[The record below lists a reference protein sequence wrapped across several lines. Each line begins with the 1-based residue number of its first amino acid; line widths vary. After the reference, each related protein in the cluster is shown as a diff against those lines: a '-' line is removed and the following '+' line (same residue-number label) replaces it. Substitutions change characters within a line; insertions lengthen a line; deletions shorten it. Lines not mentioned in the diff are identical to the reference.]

1 MAAYSIPDFVGK
13 PKPKLDHRGFREQG
27 TKAAEERT
35 VKLRSLLDSIGLS
48 QDSWRT
54 KQKTLCTSATNE
66 QDEMLD
72 LQPSSEFNNAVDRQD
87 LKQLISKVVDQ
98 CTKTKSALT
107 KEINDVQNLDGKPKH
122 LLRGDSSV
130 KGVKDQELIQQEIEK
145 KRVLRKQKTH
155 VETLRKLRVELKEW
169 NDTNG
174 GIIQSDAYSEKH
186 ATCETDE
193 ELQNRETDLRQ
204 RIQEQR
210 EEISSFSSTIK
221 KLSDS
226 IGKLK
231 KENKEGDQ
239 DVEDIE
245 EGEDEDEEEGE
256 VGQEM
261 KDQEVRTKKLAEL
274 EREILSMRTR
284 PRKKNFDELE
294 DMFGILTHLGDPYD
308 ILPHRRLDEHLLR
321 HERMLERSSLRQ
333 DYYRF
338 RLRRQ
343 ILMMEQSDSLDES
356 TDTGTQKSVNRKCIQ
371 WLERRVSNAQA
382 LEECI
387 ATLQYY
393 RQKIAGLENLK
404 LVLKS
409 EISLEQ
415 AWLNMMHGSKKIE
428 KMSSAHSQGKAD
440 HLSGGH
446 FPSEK
451 IYTTPLK
458 QHGFRVLI
466 LLPAPDPCFPLVCK
480 LDQWSMTEI
489 TNAAK
494 SGQTPKKEYLALS
507 YFWGQDVCNGRI
519 YLLPEDD
526 EDAPGLDDP
535 SDWGAAVKRATRIR
549 IRNNLFRALLRLRRH
564 GTNANAKALAV
575 WVDFLS
581 IHQKDAKEK
590 TEQLGR
596 MVDIYS
602 HASQVCIW
610 LGESDSEG
618 RSDKAMKFIPKIMDF
633 AMLERYARD
642 KTKAE
647 KWYALGEL
655 MRDRW
660 FSRRWVVQEM
670 ALAKDA
676 TVHCGEHA
684 VRWSDFADAA
694 SLLVS
699 NQEMI
704 KTLFDF
710 SDWREGQNTL
720 GAVQFFG
727 AWILLE
733 STNNLFRRKPNGE
746 IKKPIKS
753 IEYLVTSLKTFDT
766 GDTRDLI
773 YSLVSIASDTSMNIW
788 NHDSGDNKGEIL
800 VRDYKK
806 SEVAVYQDFTKFC
819 VQSSGSLDVICRPWA
834 MPCQKKLKLP
844 SWIPLLD
851 KSEFGK
857 PEEVYTGRKNG
868 DNLVGPAGSPQYEA
882 SGKSKCKALF
892 EKSTAEYAD
901 SKDSEAEILVVE
913 GFKLATIHEISPR
926 NTGGV
931 ILRESLQMIGW
942 DTFRP
947 DSNSVPSEVWRTL
960 VADRDTDSRVAPSWY
975 KRACLRC
982 LEIAHMFNNGDL
994 NVGEILQGP
1003 SHMLFKY
1010 LKRVQNVTW
1019 NRRFFRAHGFEPTRD
1034 ADRPLHS
1041 GDEDE
1046 AAIPGKEDTKGGQ
1059 EEGEETSNGHQEERE
1074 EASDGNPEEQEEA
1087 QDEGTSFNNIRRHE
1101 SESAVTVENETDK
1114 EQTEAPNDDNGDDHT
1129 STKHEAAMETID
1141 EDSERNE
1148 SGDMKEHDGN
1158 NGGEASGQKD
1168 ENINDGK
1175 FTAEVISE
1183 ETDNT
1188 DVNDIEG
1195 NSQVED
1201 NKEVSEELSG
1211 RESKDKESVKEQSSD
1226 DAGSDDDGND
1236 DDGNEDD
1243 ANEDDGSEDDGSED
1257 DESGDDESEEQI
1269 SDGDTSGVH
1278 ENTERSRGGTATNQD
1293 SMTVLGLCPPDTKKG
1308 DLICILLGCSV
1319 PVVLRETA
1327 DKRHM
1332 TLIGEA
1338 YVHGK
1343 MDGEAMEDTHRE
1355 PETFYIE

>member
-1 MAAYSIPDFVGK
+1 MKI
-13 PKPKLDHRGFREQG
+13 H
-27 TKAAEERT
+27 AE
-35 VKLRSLLDSIGLS
+35 
-48 QDSWRT
+48 
-54 KQKTLCTSATNE
+54 A
-66 QDEMLD
+66 
-72 LQPSSEFNNAVDRQD
+72 
-87 LKQLISKVVDQ
+87 
-98 CTKTKSALT
+98 
-107 KEINDVQNLDGKPKH
+107 
-122 LLRGDSSV
+122 
-130 KGVKDQELIQQEIEK
+130 
-145 KRVLRKQKTH
+145 
-155 VETLRKLRVELKEW
+155 LRKLQMELEEW

-174 GIIQSDAYSEKH
+174 GVTQSVAYSEKH
-186 ATCETDE
+186 VSREAYE
-193 ELQNRETDLRQ
+193 EFQNRKTDLQ
-204 RIQEQR
+204 MRIQE
-210 EEISSFSSTIK
+210 EMDKISSFSSTIK

-239 DVEDIE
+239 DIEDIE
-245 EGEDEDEEEGE
+245 EDEEEDKDEDEEEDE

-261 KDQEVRTKKLAEL
+261 KDQEVRTKKLADL
-274 EREILSMRTR
+274 ERVILNMRTGA
-284 PRKKNFDELE
+284 RKKNFDELE

-356 TDTGTQKSVNRKCIQ
+356 TDTGTQKPVNRKCIQ

-387 ATLQYY
+387 LTLQYY

-409 EISLEQ
+409 EIFLEQ
-415 AWLNMMHGSKKIE
+415 AWLNVMHGSKDIE
-428 KMSSAHSQGKAD
+428 KMSSAHSQGKSD
-440 HLSGGH
+440 HLSGRH

-451 IYTTPLK
+451 IYTTPLE

-489 TNAAK
+489 TNAAN
-494 SGQTPKKEYLALS
+494 SGQTPEKNTCTILFLGAR
-507 YFWGQDVCNGRI
+507 QN
-519 YLLPEDD
+519 D

-564 GTNANAKALAV
+564 GTNDDANANPLAV

-618 RSDKAMKFIPKIMDF
+618 RSDKAMKFIPTIMDF

-676 TVHCGEHA
+676 TVHCGEHV

-773 YSLVSIASDTSMNIW
+773 YSLVSIASDTSMNLW
-788 NHDSGDNKGEIL
+788 NHDSGDNKGEVL

-882 SGKSKCKALF
+882 SGKSKYKPHF
-892 EKSTAEYAD
+892 ERSTAEYAD

-913 GFKLATIHEISPR
+913 GFKLATIHEISPE
-926 NTGGV
+926 T
-931 ILRESLQMIGW
+931 LMIGW
-942 DTFRP
+942 ETFRP

-1034 ADRPLHS
+1034 TDSPLHS

-1046 AAIPGKEDTKGGQ
+1046 TAIPGKEDTEGGQ
-1059 EEGEETSNGHQEERE
+1059 EEGEETSNGHQEEGEEACIGNPEEGE
-1074 EASDGNPEEQEEA
+1074 EASFGNPEEQEEA
-1087 QDEGTSFNNIRRHE
+1087 QDEGTSSNNIRRHE
-1101 SESAVTVENETDK
+1101 SESVVTVENETDK
-1114 EQTEAPNDDNGDDHT
+1114 EQTEAPNDGNGDDHT
-1129 STKHEAAMETID
+1129 STRHEAAMEIID
-1141 EDSERNE
+1141 KESERKE
-1148 SGDMKEHDGN
+1148 SGDVKEHDGN
-1158 NGGEASGQKD
+1158 SGGEASGQTD
-1168 ENINDGK
+1168 ENLSDGK

-1183 ETDNT
+1183 EADNT

-1195 NSQVED
+1195 NGQVED

-1211 RESKDKESVKEQSSD
+1211 QESKDKESAKGQSSD
-1226 DAGSDDDGND
+1226 DAGSDDARSDDDGSD

-1257 DESGDDESEEQI
+1257 GGNEDDAIEDDESGDDG
-1269 SDGDTSGVH
+1269 SDVH
-1278 ENTERSRGGTATNQD
+1278 ENTESSRGDTATNQD
-1293 SMTVLGLCPPDTKKG
+1293 SMTVLGLCPPDTRKG

-1327 DKRHM
+1327 DKKHM

-1343 MDGEAMEDTHRE
+1343 MDGEAMEDTHRAL
-1355 PETFYIE
+1355 ETFFIE